1 MKKNFYLFLFMLLSL
16 GAQAQNFTSGDYKFT
31 VTGEN
36 TVEVTGFAD
45 AVLANVVIP
54 ETVEYSGKTYTVTTI
69 GRYSFTAS
77 YSEGPVSV
85 TIPSTVVGIG
95 EHAFFGS
102 SSRFQLKTLNLSEG
116 LKYIGEAAFYANGI
130 EHLAIP
136 ASVDSIAKS
145 AFLYSPKLE
154 TLTFAGEGLR
164 YIGDGA
170 FVQGTYAYQKNTTL
184 TSVELPATVQYLG
197 SEAFLNNEGLKSIN
211 IPRDLKTLGESVIG
225 GTAVE
230 TITVD
235 PANQHFVSEGGIVY
249 NTEKTILYLAP
260 LKGLTTLNVPQG
272 VLGINGGAFW
282 DADLQSITLPEG
294 LVAIGFGAFENSQL
308 SSINFPSTLV
318 FVDEQAFAE
327 TKFTTLTL
335 PENVPYIN
343 DAELYGIATLTSLTI
358 PSSVK
363 EIYNHALTGC
373 TNLRD
378 IEAKGSV
385 APAIMDYY
393 DDYDMPF
400 FNFSASSTTL
410 TVPKGA
416 SDSYRKEGYDG
427 YMKIVESDK
436 GTLLPTATL
445 PADGDTLNAHS
456 EMSYELTFADELTL
470 ANGEPRVFIRKD
482 HTWSSTV
489 IEPLDGWKAGVAGNK
504 LYVWGEDYDGYVD
517 TMTADAD
524 QVYYLIIPADVVKNA
539 ADEYNEQIVI
549 KLNGPDAQSVG
560 IEAAAVSQSRFT
572 SSGRYNLSGQKVSA
586 GQKGISIVRQT
597 DGKVKK
603 IFVK

>member
-1 MKKNFYLFLFMLLSL
+1 MKKSFYLLISMMLSL
-16 GAQAQNFTSGDYKFT
+16 GAQAQSFSSGDYKFT

-36 TVEVTGFAD
+36 TVEVTGFANGT
-45 AVLANVVIP
+45 LSTVVIP
-54 ETVEYSGKTYTVTTI
+54 ETVEYDGNTYTVTTI
-69 GRYSFTAS
+69 GKRAFTAS
-77 YSEGPVSV
+77 YSEGPTSV
-85 TIPSTVVGIG
+85 TIPSTVVGIEEG
-95 EHAFFGS
+95 AFFGS
-102 SSRFQLKTLNLSEG
+102 SSRFHLKTLNLSEG
-116 LKYIGEAAFYANGI
+116 LKYIGQSAFYANGI
-130 EHLAIP
+130 ENLVIP

-164 YIGDGA
+164 HIGDGA

-197 SEAFLNNEGLKSIN
+197 AEAFLNNEGLKSIN
-211 IPRDLKTLGESVIG
+211 IPRDLATIGESVIG

-235 PANQHFVSEGGIVY
+235 PANAHFVSEGGIVY
-249 NTEKTILYLAP
+249 NKAKTILYLAP
-260 LKGLTTLNVPQG
+260 LKGITTLNVPQG

-343 DAELYGIATLTSLTI
+343 DAELYGITTLTSLTI

-363 EIYNHALTGC
+363 EIYNHALIGC
-373 TNLRD
+373 TNLRS
-378 IEAKGSV
+378 IVAKGST

-393 DDYDMPF
+393 EDYDIPF
-400 FNFSASSTTL
+400 YNFSPSSTTL

-416 SDSYRKEGYDG
+416 AASYRKEGYDG
-427 YMKIVESDK
+427 FMEIVESDK

-445 PADGDTLNAHS
+445 PADGDTLQVS
-456 EMSYELTFADELTL
+456 SVMSYELTFDADLTL
-470 ANGEPRVFIRKD
+470 VDNEPRVFIRKD
-482 HTWSSTV
+482 YTWNSAV
-489 IEPLDGWKAGVAGNK
+489 VEPLDGWKARVSGSK
-504 LYVWGEDYDGYVD
+504 LYVWGQDYDGFAD
-517 TMTADAD
+517 TMTAEAG
-524 QVYYLIIPADVVKNA
+524 QLYYLIIPADIVKNA
-539 ADEYNEQIVI
+539 NDEYNEQIVI
-549 KLNGPDAQSVG
+549 SLNGPDPESTGV
-560 IEAAAVSQSRFT
+560 EAAAVRESRFAT
-572 SSGRYNLSGQKVSA
+572 SGRFSLSGQKVAA
-586 GQKGISIVRQT
+586 GQKGINIVRQT
-597 DGKVKK
+597 DGTVKK
-603 IFVK
+603 VFVK